1 MSRRFLGDSID
12 IHAGGVDLTFPHHEN
27 EIAQSEAFC
36 GCTYCNVW
44 VHNGFVNIDN
54 EKMSKSLG
62 NFRTLREACKQALDV
77 RAFRSP
83 LPQKPS
89 PLAPRPSPLAPRPS
103 PRASRRSARAR
114 RQCALAALVT

>member
-1 MSRRFLGDSID
+1 MVRKFLGDSID

-36 GCTYCNVW
+36 NCTYCNVW

-62 NFRTLREACKQALDV
+62 NFRTLREACQSAIDV
-77 RAFRSP
+77 RAFRYAHLSP
-83 LPQKPS
+83 TPP
-89 PLAPRPSPLAPRPS
+89 PPR
-103 PRASRRSARAR
+103 PRASPACRPLVPAEMA
-114 RQCALAALVT
+114 CALLTRG

>member
-1 MSRRFLGDSID
+1 MVRKFLGDSID

-36 GCTYCNVW
+36 NCTYCNVW

-62 NFRTLREACKQALDV
+62 NFRTLREACKQAMDV
-77 RAFRSP
+77 RAFRWPRP

-89 PLAPRPSPLAPRPS
+89 PLAPRLPLRS
-103 PRASRRSARAR
+103 SRLSAHAR
-114 RQCALAALVT
+114 RLCAPVALLT